1 MSTSK
6 LSETEKKEIQ
16 FKLRIYVANFSS
28 QKKAAHSLSDCSE
41 ATLICMLSNND
52 TCWDKISDAMWLNVD
67 NQVGRNVDYNKLV
80 ETQNFNIINAY
91 LDTARQEGCTF
102 AITGAGGFG
111 KSYTAKWYHSVNR
124 TKNVL
129 YLECPENISKRIFL
143 HKLLSQL
150 GMNGMGMGNYEL
162 MEVLVKEIRR
172 RSKKDERPLII
183 LDEVDKLPDT
193 VLKYFITFY
202 NELNKICGFVWLSTD
217 TIEKRLE
224 KGKARG
230 TIGYQELF
238 SRIGGRFIH
247 LKQPTVD
254 EITEI
259 CIANGI
265 TSKERIAYICN
276 DVNEL
281 KGDLRRVDRS
291 ILQDKV
297 KRNKLKRA
305 A

>member
-1 MSTSK
+1 MSTK

-16 FKLRIYVANFSS
+16 FKLRIYVANFRS
-28 QKKAAHSLSDCSE
+28 QKKAAHSLADCSE
-41 ATLICMLSNND
+41 ATLICMLSDQD
-52 TCWDKISDAMWLNVD
+52 TCWDKISDAMWLNVS
-67 NQVGRNVDYNKLV
+67 NQVSSLVDFNKLV
-80 ETQNFNIINAY
+80 ETENFKIVTAY

-102 AITGAGGFG
+102 ALTGAGGYG
-111 KSYTAKWYHSVNR
+111 KTYTAKWYHAMNR
-124 TKNVL
+124 TKNVI
-129 YLECPENISKRIFL
+129 YLECPENITKSIFL
-143 HKLLSQL
+143 RKLLGQL
-150 GMNGMGMGNYEL
+150 GINGMGMGNYEL

-172 RSKKDERPLII
+172 ISKKDERPLII
-183 LDEVDKLPDT
+183 LDEVDKLPDP

-202 NELNKICGFVWLSTD
+202 NEMNKLCGFVWLSTD

-224 KGKARG
+224 RGRNGGK
-230 TIGYQELF
+230 IGYQELF

-247 LKQPTVD
+247 LKQPTHD
-254 EITEI
+254 EITDI

-276 DVNEL
+276 DVGQL